1 MTGNLSEA
9 AVVSL
14 PCLDVPRSETK
25 LATDSAMQ
33 YWFVWTSEL
42 CIDAK
47 QMSGSTAC
55 AAWSNII
62 ILISDIVGACS
73 ACIA

>member
-25 LATDSAMQ
+25 LPPSYGQCNAVVVCLD
-33 YWFVWTSEL
+33 V
-42 CIDAK
+42 
-47 QMSGSTAC
+47 
-55 AAWSNII
+55 
-62 ILISDIVGACS
+62 
-73 ACIA
+73 

>member
-1 MTGNLSEA
+1 MIGNLSEA

-33 YWFVWTSEL
+33 
-42 CIDAK
+42 
-47 QMSGSTAC
+47 
-55 AAWSNII
+55 
-62 ILISDIVGACS
+62 
-73 ACIA
+73 